1 MSHVLRVVCRPSLAA
16 GFALAG
22 VPALPASD
30 PKEAATLVLGLAARA
45 DVGVVLVEES
55 LFAALPDARRRALE
69 RQPLPVVIPVPGPR
83 AEGAP
88 PAERHLVELLQ
99 RAIGYRVRL

>member
-1 MSHVLRVVCRPSLAA
+1 MSHLLRVVCRPSLAD

-22 VPALPASD
+22 VRALPAAD
-30 PKEAATLVLGLAARA
+30 GLEAGVLIDGLLGSP

-55 LFAALPDARRRALE
+55 LFGALSEARRRGLE
-69 RQPLPVVIPVPGPR
+69 QRPLPVVIPIPGPR
-83 AEGAP
+83 AAGAP
-88 PAERHLVELLQ
+88 PSERRLVEVLQ